1 MPLSVPFPSEIAGNA
16 SEDALRAR
24 LKIYHLSGRKGPNRP
39 NRRSSSVAG
48 DRFWALVRVFGAKIV
63 IECRGSNQNLE
74 GDNLTIQRS
83 KKWLVRG
90 LVKFATAVARLV
102 CLDLLG

>member
-1 MPLSVPFPSEIAGNA
+1 MAIIFLPEA
-16 SEDALRAR
+16 
-24 LKIYHLSGRKGPNRP
+24 
-39 NRRSSSVAG
+39 
-48 DRFWALVRVFGAKIV
+48 DREGGKNPRIIQKSLVRKTLVTECVKACLRSLKWQANAAEIGVIFKFSADNIIIV
-63 IECRGSNQNLE
+63 
-74 GDNLTIQRS
+74 DTAQRS